1 MLNLKLSP
9 SAIFVGSFL
18 ILIIIG
24 TGLLLL
30 PNATNAE
37 ITPID
42 ALFMST
48 SAVCVTGLAVLDV
61 GQDFTLS
68 GQYYLMLL
76 FQLGGLGMMTFTS
89 FFGLFF
95 RGDTSF
101 GDRLM
106 LKELTRASTLKNV
119 LSTLISIVL
128 ITFLVETIGAIGI
141 FLLIK
146 DQIELSTFQNIHFSI
161 FHAISAFCNAG
172 FSTLPNGLAEI
183 GFEHNYTL
191 HLLIA
196 GLFIFGGLGF
206 PIVFNT
212 LRFFQYWIIKQW
224 YRIIWDKRLPQRPN
238 LYNLNTRLILRT
250 TFFLLLGGTFLF
262 FLLEYN
268 NTLAGK
274 TLEGKIVTAFFGA
287 ATPRT
292 AGFNTIDTAILTS
305 PMILI
310 TIFLMWIG
318 ASPGSTGGGIK
329 TSTFAIACLNIIS
342 TARQKDRIEYH
353 NRQIDNVSIQR
364 AFTVIALSIIT
375 IFIGLVLL
383 TFFEPDKTLETLFFE
398 TVSAYSTVGLS
409 MGITAGL
416 SAPGKIV
423 LVLIMFIGRVGTI
436 SLLIILFRRSEFLSY
451 HYPKERIMIN

>member
-1 MLNLKLSP
+1 
-9 SAIFVGSFL
+9 
-18 ILIIIG
+18 
-24 TGLLLL
+24 
-30 PNATNAE
+30 
-37 ITPID
+37 
-42 ALFMST
+42 
-48 SAVCVTGLAVLDV
+48 
-61 GQDFTLS
+61 
-68 GQYYLMLL
+68 
-76 FQLGGLGMMTFTS
+76 
-89 FFGLFF
+89 
-95 RGDTSF
+95 
-101 GDRLM
+101 
-106 LKELTRASTLKNV
+106 
-119 LSTLISIVL
+119 
-128 ITFLVETIGAIGI
+128 
-141 FLLIK
+141 
-146 DQIELSTFQNIHFSI
+146 
-161 FHAISAFCNAG
+161 
-172 FSTLPNGLAEI
+172 
-183 GFEHNYTL
+183 
-191 HLLIA
+191 LLIA